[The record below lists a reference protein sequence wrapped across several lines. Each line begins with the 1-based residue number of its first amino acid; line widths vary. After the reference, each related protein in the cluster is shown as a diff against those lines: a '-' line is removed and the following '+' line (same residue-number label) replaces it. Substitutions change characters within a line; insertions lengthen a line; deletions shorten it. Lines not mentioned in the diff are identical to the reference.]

1 MAQDKSTKQE
11 VAEDIKIE
19 SEEKKNSNKKKD
31 AGSKTKDNKKIK
43 TLIEKNK
50 ALEEEKTQLKDQ
62 LLRKMAE
69 FENYKRRTEKEFL
82 AYLENANEGL
92 ITEILPALDDFERFL
107 EHAEKDET
115 NESLKDGIALIYKKI
130 FEVLEKKGL
139 KVMESTGLEF
149 DAEKHEA
156 LVQVDTE
163 EVESGYI
170 TAEHRKG
177 YTLNDKVIRHAQ
189 VLVAK

>member
-1 MAQDKSTKQE
+1 MAKDKSSKQE
-11 VAEDIKIE
+11 VAEEMKNE
-19 SEEKKNSNKKKD
+19 SGEEKNSKKKKD
-31 AGSKTKDNKKIK
+31 TGSKTKDNKKIK

-50 ALEEEKTQLKDQ
+50 ALEEEKKQLKDQ

-82 AYLENANEGL
+82 AHLENANEGL

-107 EHAEKDET
+107 DHAEKDDN
-115 NESLKDGIALIYKKI
+115 NESLKDGIALVYKKI
-130 FEVLEKKGL
+130 YEVLEKKGL

-163 EVESGYI
+163 EFESGYI